1 MVQHHIALVLQT
13 TITAESR
20 AERLY
25 AEALAEAPVLA
36 SARGFFLTEV
46 THHGPL
52 IFYVTINGWYTL
64 PHSSG

>member
-25 AEALAEAPVLA
+25 AEVLAEAPVLA

-52 IFYVTINGWYTL
+52 IIT
-64 PHSSG
+64 